1 MLLDEL
7 AIQVLRA
14 TKTGTRVRACARVPG
29 FFTGTMWE
37 NSSGAATFETTSLGN
52 EEE

>member
-14 TKTGTRVRACARVPG
+14 TK
-29 FFTGTMWE
+29 FTGTMWE
-37 NSSGAATFETTSLGN
+37 NSSGAATFETTLGN
-52 EEE
+52 EEEVHV